1 VRECRATIERDGML
15 DTFTKVGGT
24 VLANACGPCI
34 GQWKRTEVKKGK
46 HSPCCCLD
54 TLRAWDSVPGNQAFE
69 SHACISRKVVPVCMP
84 GTTQPAHSQ
93 LTRCTVQLA
102 LLSSTACHAGEANSI
117 ITSYNRN
124 FAARNDGNPATHAFV
139 TSPELVTAFAIAG
152 DLTFNPEED
161 TLVGA
166 DGKEIKLDAPNGDE
180 LPSKG
185 FDAGL

>member
-1 VRECRATIERDGML
+1 MYQQEK
-15 DTFTKVGGT
+15 F
-24 VLANACGPCI
+24 
-34 GQWKRTEVKKGK
+34 
-46 HSPCCCLD
+46 
-54 TLRAWDSVPGNQAFE
+54 SV
-69 SHACISRKVVPVCMP
+69 SIP
-84 GTTQPAHSQ
+84 GTIQLAHRQ
-93 LTRCTVQLA
+93 LTRCTVQSA
-102 LLSSTACHAGEANSI
+102 PSSSIACHAGEANSI